1 MKYRIKARIKKSD
14 DNIVEFNV
22 LARKLPTEVLSV
34 ASADLPEHVLSEIK
48 GWGDRREHIVRGE
61 LDLLAENPTVSNWDT
76 VKKVET
82 VGHQAPKGLRGDNRF
97 SRVDIRGDFAYC
109 VSHNFVYNPEVEEE
123 KLYNAKPCYY
133 TDGRY
138 VDGRHNS
145 YKDATLYWRRFENAS
160 LKKCCRM
167 VRQCYNIPVGT
178 IVDITTSWYWPTLK
192 ASPNYRYK
200 VRKENKLAVEYEIN
214 LPGYTRNF
222 VTCERS
228 RILTDKLRA
237 AGFLV
242 KVSSANPDF
251 IMGMIKTASAYVG
264 NTEIADSNDPGESA
278 VAYGFGKKIGFS
290 SGNHPLYGYRAGE
303 LNILWDRFGEFDK
316 WSRCAE
322 TPKTTD
328 PDEVVK
334 ILIEK

>member
-133 TDGRY
+133 TDGRTTQLLQGCDSILET
-138 VDGRHNS
+138 VRERFSEEVLPDGAAVLQHS
-145 YKDATLYWRRFENAS
+145 RRDH
-160 LKKCCRM
+160 RGHYH
-167 VRQCYNIPVGT
+167 R
-178 IVDITTSWYWPTLK
+178 
-192 ASPNYRYK
+192 
-200 VRKENKLAVEYEIN
+200 LA
-214 LPGYTRNF
+214 L
-222 VTCERS
+222 
-228 RILTDKLRA
+228 
-237 AGFLV
+237 
-242 KVSSANPDF
+242 
-251 IMGMIKTASAYVG
+251 
-264 NTEIADSNDPGESA
+264 ADPEGQ
-278 VAYGFGKKIGFS
+278 
-290 SGNHPLYGYRAGE
+290 P
-303 LNILWDRFGEFDK
+303 
-316 WSRCAE
+316 
-322 TPKTTD
+322 
-328 PDEVVK
+328 
-334 ILIEK
+334 